1 MLEIAIVTIL
11 ILNSNCYMPVNSERA
26 HTLSQYDQLTTSR
39 LNSGSL
45 PFFHINIFSN
55 LGWIK
60 KEKLSNH
67 KVVTLGQVG
76 VCRLKE
82 PGVVTLGSLTR
93 EECLLVD
100 GRTNTRGCEVRISGV
115 TNCVSIIT
123 FSYRHWWIYF
133 PWPGWIG
140 DIGICSL
147 SL

>member
-11 ILNSNCYMPVNSERA
+11 ILNTNCYMPVNSERA

-100 GRTNTRGCEVRISGV
+100 GRTVTGGWEVRILGV
-115 TNCVSIIT
+115 DPTVYS
-123 FSYRHWWIYF
+123 S
-133 PWPGWIG
+133 
-140 DIGICSL
+140 
-147 SL
+147 

>member
-39 LNSGSL
+39 LNSGL
-45 PFFHINIFSN
+45 LTLFHMNIFSN

-76 VCRLKE
+76 VCRLRE

-100 GRTNTRGCEVRISGV
+100 GRTVTGGWEVRISGL
-115 TNCVSIIT
+115 II
-123 FSYRHWWIYF
+123 
-133 PWPGWIG
+133 
-140 DIGICSL
+140 CQ
-147 SL
+147 